1 MKSDF
6 SYKEIAAVK
15 PSHAVFSKSI
25 PQFFIREG
33 RRGFEEPAPCAISL
47 SLSIIHA
54 KSRRVI
60 SVRLYR

>member
-15 PSHAVFSKSI
+15 TSHAVFSKSI

-33 RRGFEEPAPCAISL
+33 RRGFEEPAPYAISL